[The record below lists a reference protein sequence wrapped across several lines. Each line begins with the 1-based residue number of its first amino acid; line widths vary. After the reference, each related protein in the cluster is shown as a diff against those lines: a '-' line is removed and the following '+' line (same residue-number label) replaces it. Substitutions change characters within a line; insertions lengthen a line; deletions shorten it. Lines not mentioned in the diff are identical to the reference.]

1 MGEKYLIGEGGWN
14 AFIQQI
20 QFYVSRGYTEYHL
33 VKYPEHKQ
41 DKFLKIDR
49 KLIEKYNANLNKDK
63 AYYNKKENYSNF
75 KFLRHGD
82 TAIILKSKG
91 KLRKNIVL
99 DDAFQS
105 VENEKIAIQIGEKA
119 TLVIGYNDET
129 KVTVFLDKKTYR
141 EVRATCLE
149 YIEKQKYQKA
159 IETFNQLNALPSWGG
174 IVQQKIKMKNYLVEC
189 MGNSLTDKKTKSLAS
204 KMIISTKRTAVKVF

>member
-1 MGEKYLIGEGGWN
+1 MSEKYLIGEGGWN
-14 AFIQQI
+14 AFVQQI

-41 DKFLKIDR
+41 DKYLKIDQ

-63 AYYNKKENYSNF
+63 AYYNKKENYCNF

-82 TAIILKSKG
+82 AAIILKSKG
-91 KLRKNIVL
+91 NLRKNIVL
-99 DDAFQS
+99 DDVFQS
-105 VENEKIAIQIGEKA
+105 VENEKIAVQIGEKV
-119 TLVIGYNDET
+119 TLVIGYDEM

-149 YIEKQKYQKA
+149 YMDRQKYQKA
-159 IETFNQLNALPSWGG
+159 TDTFNQLNALPSWGG
-174 IVQQKIKMKNYLVEC
+174 IVEQKIKMKKYLVKHLEQ
-189 MGNSLTDKKTKSLAS
+189 SLSAQKVKSLAY